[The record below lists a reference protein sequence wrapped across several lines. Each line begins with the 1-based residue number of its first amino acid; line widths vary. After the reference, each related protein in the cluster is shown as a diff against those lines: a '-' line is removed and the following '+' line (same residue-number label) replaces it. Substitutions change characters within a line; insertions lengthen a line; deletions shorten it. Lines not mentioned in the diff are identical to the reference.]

1 MKKLGGYQICTRCIM
16 DTSDQDIIFD
26 KNGVCSHCH
35 RYYEELPKRVFKGKE
50 AESKLD
56 SLLSQIKT
64 AGKGNEYDCIIGVS
78 GGVDST
84 YVAYLAKK
92 FGLRPLAIHFDNGW
106 NSELA
111 VSNIEKTLDK
121 LGIDLYTYVIDWEEF
136 RDLQLSFLKA
146 STPDGEIPTDH
157 AINALLFKQA
167 SKRNIKYILS
177 GMNFATE
184 SMAVKSWSYGH
195 SDWKYISSVH
205 KQFGSSSLKNYPHF
219 NFFHLFYWTYL
230 KRIRTVSILNY
241 LDYNKKDVMN
251 ILQNELG
258 WVYYGGKHYE
268 SVYTRFFQGYILP
281 KKFNIDKRRGHLSDL
296 INSGQIE
303 RETALADINTVGYD
317 PILMEQDKQF
327 VMKKL
332 LLTDEKFGEILELPK
347 KSFNDYPNNEKK
359 VASLKLFVNELRKR
373 GLYSK

>member
-1 MKKLGGYQICTRCIM
+1 M
-16 DTSDQDIIFD
+16 DTIDPDITFD
-26 KNGVCSHCH
+26 EMGVCSHCH
-35 RYYEELPKRVFKGKE
+35 RYDKELPKRVFRGKE
-50 AESKLD
+50 AEVKVNSLISRIKL
-56 SLLSQIKT
+56 
-64 AGKGNEYDCIIGVS
+64 AGKGKEYDCIIGVS

-121 LGIDLYTYVIDWEEF
+121 LSIDLYTYVINWEEF

-184 SMAVKSWSYGH
+184 SMAVKAWSYGH
-195 SDWKYISSVH
+195 SDWKYIRSVH
-205 KQFGSSSLKNYPHF
+205 KLFGSSTLRNYPHF
-219 NFFHLFYWTYL
+219 NFFDLFKWTYL
-230 KRIRTVSILNY
+230 KQIKTVSILNY
-241 LDYNKKDVMN
+241 IDYNKKEVMHV
-251 ILQNELG
+251 LQNELG

-281 KKFNIDKRRGHLSDL
+281 EKFNVDKRRGHLSDL
-296 INSGQIE
+296 INSGQIQ
-303 RETALADINTVGYD
+303 RENALAEMERAGYD
-317 PILMEQDKQF
+317 PILMEQDKEF

-332 LLTDEKFGEILELPK
+332 LLTSEKFEALMKLPK
-347 KSFNDYPNNEKK
+347 KSFKDYPNNEKK
-359 VASLKLFVNELRKR
+359 VEWLKRFVNKLRKK

>member
-1 MKKLGGYQICTRCIM
+1 M
-16 DTSDQDIIFD
+16 DTSDPDIIFD
-26 KNGVCSHCH
+26 KNGVCSHCL
-35 RYYEELPKRVFKGKE
+35 RYKEELPKRVFKGKE
-50 AESKLD
+50 AESRLNR
-56 SLLSQIKT
+56 LILQIKSD
-64 AGKGNEYDCIIGVS
+64 GKNNEYDCIIGVS

-92 FGLRPLAIHFDNGW
+92 LGLRSLAIHFDNGW

-157 AINALLFKQA
+157 AIYALLFKQA
-167 SKRNIKYILS
+167 CKRNIKYILS

-184 SMAVKSWSYGH
+184 SMSVKSWSYGH
-195 SDWKYISSVH
+195 SDWKYIRAIH
-205 KQFGSSSLKNYPHF
+205 KKFGASTLKSYPHF
-219 NFFHLFYWTYL
+219 NFFDLFRWTYL
-230 KRIRTVSILNY
+230 NKIQTVSILNY
-241 LDYNKKDVMN
+241 IQYNKKEVMN
-251 ILQNELG
+251 ILQNELN

-281 KKFNIDKRRGHLSDL
+281 QKFNIDKRRAHLSDL
-296 INSGQIE
+296 INSGQIN
-303 RETALADINTVGYD
+303 RDTALSEIEKIGYD
-317 PILMEQDKQF
+317 PTLMEQDKQF

-332 LLTDEKFGEILELPK
+332 HLTYEKFEEVIQLPK
-347 KSFNDYPNNEKK
+347 KTFNDYPNNQKK
-359 VASLKLFVNELRKR
+359 VALLKRFVNQLRKK
-373 GLYSK
+373 GLYTK